1 MVEPERTAFVN
12 LRELEELAR
21 DHVPEQAYDYIR
33 GGAGDELTLAGNETA
48 YQAWRLVHRALV
60 DVSDRTTR
68 TTVLGRSV
76 DLPVLV
82 APTAF
87 HKLVH
92 PEGETATAEGADR
105 AGTLMVASTLST
117 TPLETIAEASGG
129 PKWFQLYI
137 YEDRELTRSLV
148 QRAEAAGYEALVVT
162 VDSPVWGKRERDIRN
177 GFSLPDD
184 LGLANF
190 PDLDQESLPEP
201 AGGGDALAAYVE
213 QQLDPSLTWGD
224 IAWLQDFTD
233 LPVVVKGIVA
243 PEDARLAAEHGCAG
257 VVVSNHG
264 GRQLDAG
271 IPTLHALPG
280 VVDAID
286 EIGGDVEVYVDG
298 GIRRGTDV
306 LIALCLGA
314 RAVLM
319 GRPILWALALDG
331 ADGVARAL
339 GLLGDE
345 VDNALALA
353 GVPSPAQAS
362 REHVVPAGPPS
373 TQPPG

>member
-1 MVEPERTAFVN
+1 MAEPENPAFVN
-12 LRELEELAR
+12 LRELGTLAQGN
-21 DHVPEQAYDYIR
+21 VPEQAYDYIR
-33 GGAGDELTLAGNETA
+33 GGSGDERTLEGNASA

-60 DVSDRTTR
+60 DVSSRTTE

-92 PEGETATAEGADR
+92 PQGETATAQGADR

-117 TPLETIAEASGG
+117 TPLEEIAQASGG
-129 PKWFQLYI
+129 PMWFQLYI

-190 PDLDQESLPEP
+190 PDLDQENLPRP
-201 AGGGDALAAYVE
+201 PGGGNALAAYVE
-213 QQLDPSLTWGD
+213 QQLDPSLTWED
-224 IAWLQDFTD
+224 IAWLQDLTD

-243 PEDARLAAEHGCAG
+243 PEDARLAHEHGCAG

-280 VVDAID
+280 VVDALD
-286 EIGGDVEVYVDG
+286 ELASDVEVYVDG

-314 RAVLM
+314 RAVLV
-319 GRPILWALALDG
+319 GRPVLWALAVDG
-331 ADGVARAL
+331 AKGVARAL
-339 GLLGDE
+339 GLLQDE
-345 VDNALALA
+345 VDNALALT
-353 GVPSPAQAS
+353 GLTSPAQAS
-362 REHVVPAGPPS
+362 RDQIVPAGRPS
-373 TQPPG
+373 FTVPG

>member
-1 MVEPERTAFVN
+1 MADAPLSGAVN
-12 LRELEELAR
+12 LRELEDLAR
-21 DHVPEQAYDYIR
+21 DPVPQQAYDYIR
-33 GGAGDELTLAGNETA
+33 GGSGDEATLEGNEAA
-48 YQAWRLVHRALV
+48 YGTWRLVHRALV
-60 DVSDRTTR
+60 DVSETTTR
-68 TTVLGRSV
+68 TTVLGREI

-92 PEGETATAEGADR
+92 PDGEVATAKGAHW

-117 TPLETIAEASGG
+117 TSLEAIAGASAG

-137 YEDRELTRSLV
+137 YKDRDLTRSLV
-148 QRAEAAGYEALVVT
+148 DRAEAAGYQALVVT

-177 GFSLPDD
+177 GFSLPGD
-184 LGLANF
+184 LQLANF

-201 AGGGDALAAYVE
+201 DGGGDALAAYVE
-213 QQLDPSLTWGD
+213 QQLDPSLTWDD
-224 IAWLQDFTD
+224 IGWLQGITD
-233 LPVVVKGIVA
+233 LPVLVKGIVS
-243 PEDARLAAEHGCAG
+243 PHDARLAAEQGCAG

-271 IPTLHALPG
+271 VPTLQALPA
-280 VVDAID
+280 VVDAVE
-286 EIGGDVEVYVDG
+286 EIGGDLEVYMDG

-314 RAVLM
+314 RAVLV
-319 GRPILWALALDG
+319 GRPVLWALALGG
-331 ADGVARAL
+331 ADGVSHAL
-339 GLLGDE
+339 NLLRDE

-353 GVPSPAQAS
+353 GLASP
-362 REHVVPAGPPS
+362 REACRDHLVPAGAPLA
-373 TQPPG
+373 

>member
-1 MVEPERTAFVN
+1 MANGQTPAFVN
-12 LRELEELAR
+12 LRELETLAQGN
-21 DHVPEQAYDYIR
+21 VPEQAYDYIR
-33 GGAGDELTLAGNETA
+33 GGSGDEVTLEGNAAA

-60 DVSDRTTR
+60 DVSTRTTE

-92 PEGETATAEGADR
+92 PQGETATAQGAHR

-117 TPLETIAEASGG
+117 TPLEEIAQASGG

-177 GFSLPDD
+177 GFSLPDG

-190 PDLDQESLPEP
+190 PGLDQESLPDP
-201 AGGGDALAAYVE
+201 AGGGDGLAAYVE
-213 QQLDPSLTWGD
+213 QQLDPSLTWEE
-224 IAWLQDFTD
+224 IAWLQDLTD
-233 LPVVVKGIVA
+233 LPVLVKGIVA
-243 PEDARLAAEHGCAG
+243 PEDARLAAQHGCAG

-280 VVDAID
+280 VVDTLD
-286 EIGGDVEVYVDG
+286 EIGSDVEVYVDG

-314 RAVLM
+314 RAVLI
-319 GRPILWALALDG
+319 GRPVLWALAVDG
-331 ADGVARAL
+331 TDGVARAL
-339 GLLGDE
+339 GLLQDE
-345 VDNALALA
+345 VDNALALT
-353 GVPSPAQAS
+353 GLTSPAQAS
-362 REHVVPAGPPS
+362 REHVVPAGRPS
-373 TQPPG
+373 FTVPG